1 MPAILGIKD
10 FAADHRAE
18 KSRRFC
24 TWAVAAKQKA
34 AQTVWVAWK
43 AKADQVAAAG
53 GAAGIAAAAAA
64 AAAASSAAACA
75 AMWSAYARA
84 SASASAAIA
93 A

>member
-1 MPAILGIKD
+1 VPAILGIKD

-64 AAAASSAAACA
+64 AAAAGAGGAGGAAQ
-75 AMWSAYARA
+75 R
-84 SASASAAIA
+84 AIA
-93 A
+93 DSPSKKGAK

>member
-34 AQTVWVAWK
+34 AQTVWVAWR

-64 AAAASSAAACA
+64 GAGGAGGAAQ
-75 AMWSAYARA
+75 R
-84 SASASAAIA
+84 AIA
-93 A
+93 DSPSKKGAK

>member
-64 AAAASSAAACA
+64 AAAAGAGGAGGAAQ
-75 AMWSAYARA
+75 R
-84 SASASAAIA
+84 AIA
-93 A
+93 DSPSKKGAK